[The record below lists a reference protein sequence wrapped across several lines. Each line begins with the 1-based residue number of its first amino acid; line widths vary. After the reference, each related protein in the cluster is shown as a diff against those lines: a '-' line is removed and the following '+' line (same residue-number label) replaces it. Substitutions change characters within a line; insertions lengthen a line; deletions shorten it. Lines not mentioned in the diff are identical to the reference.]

1 MTKKYHIWT
10 SGCQMNVHD
19 SEKMS
24 GIFSES
30 GCSQSDDINNAD
42 VIVLNTCSIRD
53 KAEQKFYSKLGRLR
67 KIKEKRPELKVA
79 VAGCIAQQKGDTL
92 FKNFPYVDFVFGP
105 NNIDNLQSWIESSDV
120 ERRTLDDK
128 KNKTLDARRST
139 AIQDNPDYHNKLL
152 PVKREGQVRAWVS
165 IMYGCDNFCAYCVVP
180 YTRGRERSR
189 PIRDIRHELIGLASE
204 GFKEVT
210 LLGQNVNSYGKKLND
225 NIDFPDLLKELHEVD
240 GITRIRFVTSHPK
253 DLSDKLIQTMKDFPK
268 LCNHIHLPLQAGSDK
283 VLSLMNRRYTYGDYK
298 EKVNMLKQAI
308 PDIAITSD
316 IIVGFPGEDDGD
328 FKMTLN
334 ALKEIQYDG
343 LFAFKYSKRP
353 DTKALDLPDHI
364 SEDIKSVRL
373 DKVLKLQEE
382 ITFDK
387 NIKLE
392 GEILEVLVEGV
403 SESDKSRMT
412 GRTGNN
418 KIVNFNGTE
427 EDIGNL
433 VTIKIL
439 KAMQHSLF
447 GERVQESRVHGF
459 QV

>member
-1 MTKKYHIWT
+1 
-10 SGCQMNVHD
+10 MNVHD

-67 KIKEKRPELKVA
+67 KIKENRPELKIA
-79 VAGCIAQQKGDTL
+79 VAGCIAQQKGDTI

-105 NNIDNLQSWIESSDV
+105 NNIDNLQNWIKNGAGNLPADKQDLESGV
-120 ERRTLDDK
+120 
-128 KNKTLDARRST
+128 RST
-139 AIQDNPDYHNKLL
+139 NNRHHTTAVNDNPDYHNKLL

-189 PIRDIRHELIGLASE
+189 SIRDIRHELIGLASE

-210 LLGQNVNSYGKKLND
+210 LLGQNVNSYGKKLSD
-225 NIDFPDLLKELHEVD
+225 DIGFPGLLKALHEVN
-240 GITRIRFVTSHPK
+240 GIERIRFVTSHPK
-253 DLSDKLIQTMKDFPK
+253 DLSEKLIETMKELPK

-283 VLSLMNRRYTYGDYK
+283 VLSLMNRRYTYGEYM
-298 EKVNMLKQAI
+298 EKINMLKQAI
-308 PDIAITSD
+308 PEIAITTD

-343 LFAFKYSKRP
+343 IFAFKYSKRP
-353 DTKALDLPDHI
+353 GTKALDLPDHI

-387 NIKLE
+387 NKKLE
-392 GEILEVLVEGV
+392 GNVLEVLVEGV

-418 KIVNFNGTE
+418 KIVNFCGDKD
-427 EDIGNL
+427 DIGQL
-433 VTIKIL
+433 VSVRIL
-439 KAMQHSLF
+439 KARQHSLY
-447 GERVQESRVHGF
+447 GEKA
-459 QV
+459 